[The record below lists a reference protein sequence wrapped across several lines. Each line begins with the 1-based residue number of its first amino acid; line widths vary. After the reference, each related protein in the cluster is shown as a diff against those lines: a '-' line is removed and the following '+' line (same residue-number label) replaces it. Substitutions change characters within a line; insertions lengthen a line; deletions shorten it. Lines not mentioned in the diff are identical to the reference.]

1 MSKEVL
7 QIPDRAALVLEWRRS
22 GLTQSAFLARLEADR
37 GIRVSPRTL
46 RAWANRIRS
55 SRSGHEQ
62 LEEVRA
68 LVEQAREH
76 VREIAARLDFI
87 AKSLADSG
95 PPTAQ
100 RQPTAAAAAE
110 LRLQEGTAAA
120 AAPSPGES
128 CRSRVTDRQARPL
141 PMPTKWDF
149 FGT

>member
-62 LEEVRA
+62 LEEVRT
-68 LVEQAREH
+68 LVEQT
-76 VREIAARLDFI
+76 REIAARLDFI
-87 AKSLADSG
+87 AKNLADCG

-100 RQPTAAAAAE
+100 RLPPAADADE
-110 LRLQEGTAAA
+110 LRLPEGTAAA
-120 AAPSPGES
+120 ASPSPDEGRRPRITE
-128 CRSRVTDRQARPL
+128 RQAHPL
-141 PMPTKWDF
+141 PMPTRWDF
-149 FGT
+149 FGP